1 MLFKERLMAL
11 AIRFD
16 DLLRRR
22 TLKDCSELARLGGVS
37 RARVS
42 QIMNLLNLAP
52 DIQERLLSLTPVHT
66 WRDQLNERALR
77 SVLQE
82 PVWMR
87 QRILFASMFPDD
99 QWSGEEQV

>member
-1 MLFKERLMAL
+1 MAL

-77 SVLQE
+77 SVLRE

-87 QRILFASMFPDD
+87 QRVLFASLFPDD
-99 QWSGEEQV
+99 QWSCEEQV